1 MLAEFGA
8 SDRQIQALCRWQ
20 TDEALKVYVR
30 LNSLKYKTLL
40 DGAMAAK
47 VSTARANQL
56 QHALPFIDMY
66 DVLRATAARPATHA
80 PLDLDRDVLSEDDDE
95 DDDVQR
101 MARGQR
107 APPR

>member
-1 MLAEFGA
+1 
-8 SDRQIQALCRWQ
+8 
-20 TDEALKVYVR
+20 
-30 LNSLKYKTLL
+30 
-40 DGAMAAK
+40 
-47 VSTARANQL
+47 
-56 QHALPFIDMY
+56 MY

-107 APPR
+107 APPC